1 MGRPAKP
8 YSVINGEGKSHRTAE
23 EMRVR
28 KAAEEAVLT
37 GVKISEE
44 KRVKEDPEA
53 HDIFKRII
61 KLLEKI
67 EKNDAIYEKTINRYC
82 VMSSEC
88 LEMEK
93 RIAKLKERYERI
105 CELEEKAEA
114 IEDPEERMKTILN
127 FEKQLTHID
136 ITINTT
142 EGKLQTKRNSL
153 LAIEKEC
160 CMTVAAALRTIPKA
174 AAQKPEKKLKGILS
188 GSG

>member
-8 YSVINGEGKSHRTAE
+8 YSVITGEGKSHRTAE

-37 GVKISEE
+37 GIKISEE

-67 EKNDAIYEKTINRYC
+67 QKNDAIYEKTINRYC
-82 VMSSEC
+82 VMSAEC
-88 LEMEK
+88 LRMET
-93 RIAKLKERYERI
+93 RIERLIERHQRLSELVEDAENIKDSDERI
-105 CELEEKAEA
+105 KAV
-114 IEDPEERMKTILN
+114 LN
-127 FEKQLTHID
+127 IEKQLTHID